1 MIEATKWGAKAI
13 LTDRTD
19 DWLALKHE
27 MLTDWEKV
35 AKETSWK
42 FGFTSFRYT
51 FFHNVSYFSRSVVVY
66 QLVLTNQLT
75 TCSIVPRR
83 FVGSLRPHQ
92 DCRTIHRSSSFTQDP
107 PYRVLNRD
115 PCNRLEDDYIRSQDR
130 KPGS

>member
-51 FFHNVSYFSRSVVVY
+51 FFHNVSRSFQSSSPLSARTDLNLDAQFLAASWEAY
-66 QLVLTNQLT
+66 VLTKTAGQFIAPPPSPKILPT
-75 TCSIVPRR
+75 ESSIVIPA
-83 FVGSLRPHQ
+83 LA
-92 DCRTIHRSSSFTQDP
+92 
-107 PYRVLNRD
+107 
-115 PCNRLEDDYIRSQDR
+115 
-130 KPGS
+130 

>member
-1 MIEATKWGAKAI
+1 MNFSCLVTLDGAAFREECKKAGKDICVWTVNERREMIEATKWGAKAI

-51 FFHNVSYFSRSVVVY
+51 FFHNVS
-66 QLVLTNQLT
+66 Q
-75 TCSIVPRR
+75 IV
-83 FVGSLRPHQ
+83 
-92 DCRTIHRSSSFTQDP
+92 TILSSSISS
-107 PYRVLNRD
+107 
-115 PCNRLEDDYIRSQDR
+115 C
-130 KPGS
+130 